1 MASKN
6 DKWSLFKNYL
16 HNELGITKE
25 DIREWLEEAVREE
38 ARKLIADT
46 LKSNDIRNRIDVAMR
61 EFHGWGEKPL
71 KTEIDKEIERVNN
84 IIGVPRPPKQANLFN
99 D

>member
-25 DIREWLEEAVREE
+25 DIREWLEEAVQEE
-38 ARKLIADT
+38 AKELQAQSGYYDELMNEVIDC
-46 LKSNDIRNRIDVAMR
+46 LND
-61 EFHGWGEKPL
+61 
-71 KTEIDKEIERVNN
+71 
-84 IIGVPRPPKQANLFN
+84 
-99 D
+99 

>member
-1 MASKN
+1 MATKN

-38 ARKLIADT
+38 ARKLIADSF
-46 LKSNDIRNRIDVAMR
+46 KSYDIRDRIDAAIK

-71 KTEIDKEIERVNN
+71 KTEIARELANRILEKVEIK
-84 IIGVPRPPKQANLFN
+84 IQ
-99 D
+99 

>member
-38 ARKLIADT
+38 ARKLIADSF
-46 LKSNDIRNRIDVAMR
+46 KSYDIRNRIDAAIR
-61 EFHGWGEKPL
+61 EFHGCGEKSL
-71 KTEIDKEIERVNN
+71 KTEIAREVANRILEKVEIK
-84 IIGVPRPPKQANLFN
+84 IS
-99 D
+99 

>member
-25 DIREWLEEAVREE
+25 DIKRMA
-38 ARKLIADT
+38 
-46 LKSNDIRNRIDVAMR
+46 
-61 EFHGWGEKPL
+61 
-71 KTEIDKEIERVNN
+71 
-84 IIGVPRPPKQANLFN
+84 
-99 D
+99 

>member
-38 ARKLIADT
+38 ARKLIANSF
-46 LKSNDIRNRIDVAMR
+46 KSYDIRSRIDAVMR
-61 EFHGWGEKPL
+61 EFHGRDEKTL
-71 KTEIDKEIERVNN
+71 KTEIAREVANRILEKVEIK
-84 IIGVPRPPKQANLFN
+84 IQ
-99 D
+99 

>member
-16 HNELGITKE
+16 HNE
-25 DIREWLEEAVREE
+25 WLEEAVREE
-38 ARKLIADT
+38 ARKLIADSF
-46 LKSNDIRNRIDVAMR
+46 KSYDIRDRIDAAIK

-71 KTEIDKEIERVNN
+71 KTEIARELANRILEKVEIK
-84 IIGVPRPPKQANLFN
+84 IQ
-99 D
+99 

>member
-38 ARKLIADT
+38 ARKLIADSF
-46 LKSNDIRNRIDVAMR
+46 KSYDIRDRIDDAIK
-61 EFHGWGEKPL
+61 EFHGWGGKTL
-71 KTEIDKEIERVNN
+71 KTEIARELANKILEKIEIK
-84 IIGVPRPPKQANLFN
+84 I
-99 D
+99 

>member
-25 DIREWLEEAVREE
+25 DIREWLEEAVQEE
-38 ARKLIADT
+38 ARKLIADSF
-46 LKSNDIRNRIDVAMR
+46 KSYDIRDRIDAAIK
-61 EFHGWGEKPL
+61 EFYGWGEKPL
-71 KTEIDKEIERVNN
+71 KTEIARELANRILEKVEIK
-84 IIGVPRPPKQANLFN
+84 IQ
-99 D
+99 

>member
-1 MASKN
+1 MKAKN

-38 ARKLIADT
+38 ARKLIADSF
-46 LKSNDIRNRIDVAMR
+46 KNDIRSRIDIAMR
-61 EFHGWGEKPL
+61 EFHGWGEKPF
-71 KTEIDKEIERVNN
+71 KTEIAREV
-84 IIGVPRPPKQANLFN
+84 ANRILEKV
-99 D
+99 DIKIQQL